1 MNQKELLLGTAL
13 GVLAFLIVLKVNI
26 WPILIVFGLGYFL
39 YTSGGQLQ
47 SFGKRKVGAL
57 VGETSNVRFED
68 VGGQNVA
75 KRELIEAL
83 QFLRDYERA
92 NHLGIRP
99 LKGVLLAGPP
109 GTGKTLLAKAA
120 ANYTDSV
127 FISASGSEFIEV
139 YAGLGAQRV
148 RDLFSRA
155 KNIARER
162 KKSGAIIFIDEIEVL
177 AGKRGTQ
184 VGHLEYDQTL
194 NQLLV
199 EMDGLKFE
207 NDVRILLVAATN
219 RPDLLD
225 PAILRPGRFDRTVT
239 VDLPDKNGRLEILKL
254 HLRNKP
260 VSSEVNLESLARETF
275 GLSGA
280 HLESLCNEAAIGT
293 LRRGGEKINSDDLAE
308 ALNKV
313 ILGEKLERRPS
324 DTEMQRICAHEA
336 GHAVVGE
343 AIRPGSVAHVTV
355 SPRGNALGFVRH
367 SPQEDRYLYPKEVL
381 EEEIQILLAGAIAE
395 NFMFGSKSTGAAN
408 DFQRALDIAKR
419 IVMYGMSPIGVVD
432 RETASHD
439 LIARATNDIMKN
451 AEIIATRI
459 LKKYQTVVIELSQEL
474 FEKEAVSG
482 VQLRKYLELPAKLSW
497 KWRKPP
503 ARRSR
508 ISKGVSIVNSC

>member
-1 MNQKELLLGTAL
+1 MNQKEVVLGGAL
-13 GVLAFLIVLKVNI
+13 GVMAFLIALKVNVF
-26 WPILIVFGLGYFL
+26 PVLIVLGLAYFL
-39 YTSGGQLQ
+39 YTSGGQIRN
-47 SFGKRKVGAL
+47 FGKRKVGA
-57 VGETSNVRFED
+57 VMAETSNVRFED
-68 VGGQNVA
+68 VGGQEVA

-83 QFLRDYERA
+83 EFLGDYERA
-92 NHLGIRP
+92 SLLGIRP
-99 LKGVLLAGPP
+99 LKGVLLSGPP

-139 YAGLGAQRV
+139 YAGLGAQRI
-148 RDLFSRA
+148 RELFSRA
-155 KNIARER
+155 RNLARER

-177 AGKRGTQ
+177 AGKRGSQ

-199 EMDGLKFE
+199 EMDGLRFD
-207 NDVRILLVAATN
+207 NDVRILVVAATN

-239 VDLPDKNGRLEILKL
+239 VDLPDKHGRLEILKL

-260 VSSEVNLESLARETF
+260 VASEVNLENLARETF

-293 LRRGGEKINSDDLAE
+293 LRRGGQEISSDDLAE

-324 DTEMQRICAHEA
+324 DAEMQRICAHEA
-336 GHAVVGE
+336 GHAVVAE
-343 AIRPGSVAHVTV
+343 TVRPGSVAHVTV

-367 SPQEDRYLYPKEVL
+367 APQEDRYLYPREVL
-381 EEEIQILLAGAIAE
+381 EEEIEILVAGAIAE
-395 NFMFGSKSTGAAN
+395 NLVFGSKSTGAAN

-419 IVMYGMSPIGVVD
+419 IVMYGMSPIGIVD

-439 LIARATNDIMKN
+439 IIARATNDIIRN
-451 AEIIATRI
+451 AEIAAAKI
-459 LKKYQTVVIELSQEL
+459 LKKYQTVVRELSHEL

-482 VQLRKYLELPAKLSW
+482 ERLKEYLELPAKLSW

-503 ARRSR
+503 VRKSR
-508 ISKGVSIVNSC
+508 IIRGV